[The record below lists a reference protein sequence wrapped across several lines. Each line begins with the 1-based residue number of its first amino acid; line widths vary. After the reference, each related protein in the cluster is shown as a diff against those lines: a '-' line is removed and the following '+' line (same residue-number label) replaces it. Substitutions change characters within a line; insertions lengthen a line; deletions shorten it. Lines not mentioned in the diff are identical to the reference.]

1 MRHQRLLL
9 EQGHLCLQREHTL
22 RQVGAALSLQDDF
35 ACGSDEGSIESLPI
49 GVGESLVATDREP
62 CIDEVTY
69 PPCQCIERPERRKL
83 VVIFRERFHRDSAQ
97 IRWSFHPRGCFTDR
111 QHCLVARC
119 FVIFRDP
126 QVRPNQGVMVIE
138 GACGMVLKRC
148 FFFGS
153 GEFVGYIPGRAL
165 RFPVRN
171 VRNVTPCSLYFIAI
185 AV

>member
-1 MRHQRLLL
+1 MRGTNDTQLLML
-9 EQGHLCLQREHTL
+9 EHRAQGHL
-22 RQVGAALSLQDDF
+22 
-35 ACGSDEGSIESLPI
+35 
-49 GVGESLVATDREP
+49 
-62 CIDEVTY
+62 
-69 PPCQCIERPERRKL
+69 
-83 VVIFRERFHRDSAQ
+83 FR
-97 IRWSFHPRGCFTDR
+97 
-111 QHCLVARC
+111 VARC

-126 QVRPNQGVMVIE
+126 QVLPNQGVMVIE